1 MDAVKIILLI
11 ITSVAVLTNSISLYF
26 LYKKHK
32 KNNYVILCINLCVSD
47 LLQSIAGYIPA
58 LFFDAN
64 MQKATTLCKLSA
76 FFIAFPSFTT
86 IAMLSAM
93 ALSRMVLLS
102 LCFDSN
108 QINYKKLFIRIGVA
122 SWIYGFIWAVLPFLG
137 FSSYTLENTRARC
150 SVNFAPKTS
159 VEKLYL
165 ILLMAFGFVIP
176 LISIIA
182 SCLFT
187 ARVITTKYKYFC
199 VTYGKDNDETK
210 RYKEKERKAFFSFLI
225 MVLSFVVCWTPYATI
240 GCFSA
245 FTSLKVP
252 QWLLHVASFFG
263 KLSALVNPFIYYWK
277 DGLFK
282 KSFLNKRFKATKIFL
297 IKKSGKQPS

>member
-1 MDAVKIILLI
+1 MDAVKITLLI
-11 ITSVAVLTNSISLYF
+11 ITSIAVLTNSVSLYF
-26 LYKKHK
+26 LYKKQK
-32 KNNYVILCINLCVSD
+32 KNNYVILCINLSVSD

-93 ALSRMVLLS
+93 AISRMVLLGT
-102 LCFDSN
+102 CFHSN
-108 QINYKKLFIRIGVA
+108 QINYKKLFIRIGIA
-122 SWIYGFIWAVLPFLG
+122 SWIYGFIWAVMPLLG
-137 FSSYTLENTRARC
+137 FSSYTVENTRARC
-150 SVNFAPKTS
+150 SINFAPKTG

-165 ILLMAFGFVIP
+165 IILMAFGFFIP
-176 LISIIA
+176 IISILA

-187 ARVITTKYKYFC
+187 ARVINTKYKYFC
-199 VTYGKDNDETK
+199 VTYGKENVETK
-210 RYKEKERKAFFSFLI
+210 RYKEKEKKTFLSFII
-225 MVLSFVVCWTPYATI
+225 MVLSFVVCWTPYATV

-245 FTSLKVP
+245 FTSLKIP
-252 QWLLHVASFFG
+252 KWLLHVAAFFG
-263 KLSALVNPFIYYWK
+263 KMSALVNPFIYYWK

-282 KSFLNKRFKATKIFL
+282 KCFLNKRFKTTKFFIR
-297 IKKSGKQPS
+297 KSQENS